1 MAPSL
6 LACRS
11 RLLTAFVATVLLGG
25 FVSAAAYQSQPP
37 VLSDRQRRS
46 SRSARQVRARGGC
59 ARAQGKTAEAIRA
72 AESML
77 AIEREVLGK
86 TSDDAIRSVK
96 LLAQLHEESE
106 DWAAARQAWTEVLT
120 VWSQKLGKAH
130 PDVIDATGGSRGLRP
145 CRG

>member
-1 MAPSL
+1 MAL
-6 LACRS
+6 C
-11 RLLTAFVATVLLGG
+11 
-25 FVSAAAYQSQPP
+25 
-37 VLSDRQRRS
+37 
-46 SRSARQVRARGGC
+46 
-59 ARAQGKTAEAIRA
+59 AQGKTAQAIRA

-120 VWSQKLGKAH
+120 VWSQKLGKEH
-130 PDVIDATGGSRGLRP
+130 PDVIDARWGLRGSRP